1 MAFPHP
7 KSGKDNDR
15 DRDKPN
21 HGGVIRK
28 FLKRT
33 INITGYRNPKEDVNR
48 AKNRTF
54 GGIIH
59 DWFLNLF
66 IGRTPSF
73 VAKKAWRAR
82 IHSSFDCQSLANF
95 EFRQT

>member
-28 FLKRT
+28 FLERT
-33 INITGYRNPKEDVNR
+33 INITGYRNAKEDVDR

-54 GGIIH
+54 GGIIY

-66 IGRTPSF
+66 IGRTP
-73 VAKKAWRAR
+73 
-82 IHSSFDCQSLANF
+82 
-95 EFRQT
+95 